1 LTQFSEN
8 KLVEKPYMNYSSYDN
23 TTKTHARKHEITF
36 EITPAFPND
45 QTLNFIKIIEKPKIE
60 KISPQ
65 KNLRENR
72 ENFALIKKFGN
83 KHYRTTV

>member
-1 LTQFSEN
+1 MTQFSEN

-45 QTLNFIKIIEKPKIE
+45 QTLNFTKIIEKPKIE
-60 KISPQ
+60 KISP
-65 KNLRENR
+65 
-72 ENFALIKKFGN
+72 
-83 KHYRTTV
+83 